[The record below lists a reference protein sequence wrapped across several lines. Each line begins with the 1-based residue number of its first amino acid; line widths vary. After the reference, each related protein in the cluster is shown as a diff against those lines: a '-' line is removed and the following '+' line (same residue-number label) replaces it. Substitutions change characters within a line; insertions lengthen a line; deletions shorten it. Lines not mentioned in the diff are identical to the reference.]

1 VERCSDGRLDIYT
14 GEPLLSCR
22 SAWAGG
28 ERVAGGLDISGE
40 RVSDERVSCAGSSAE
55 ERT

>member
-1 VERCSDGRLDIYT
+1 MERCSDGRLDIYT